1 MPTGGHADGR
11 ALQAWAVT
19 LPFPQCIRP
28 RHGGGRL
35 SIFGAIGALSEH
47 LAGPIIAAPHVAAA
61 TRPLTFSHPHPLP
74 HLSTSTLVRALA
86 CRVARL
92 RLHAASL
99 LALRREPIVRVLAK
113 LCAFLLAHPTPTRV
127 CTRAATSV
135 HLFRVLRRA
144 RRRVVER
151 GAADRGHGFRV
162 GHGCR
167 EEQRNEDHEQLH
179 CERNGR

>member
-35 SIFGAIGALSEH
+35 SNFGAIGALSEH

-99 LALRREPIVRVLAK
+99 LALRREPLVRLPAK
-113 LCAFLLAHPTPTRV
+113 LRAFLVAPTRF
-127 CTRAATSV
+127 CTRAAPSV
-135 HLFRVLRRA
+135 HLFRVLLRA
-144 RRRVVER
+144 RRPVVER
-151 GAADRGHGFRV
+151 GAADR
-162 GHGCR
+162 
-167 EEQRNEDHEQLH
+167 QY
-179 CERNGR
+179 GRRRRRRRARRGRRALANAHAIE